1 MRAVIQ
7 KVTKA
12 SVTIDGQVHS
22 AIGDGVLVLLGIK
35 NDDNDK
41 DIDYIIDKITNVRI
55 FRDSE
60 DKMNLSVKDIDG
72 EILIVSQFTLYA
84 DARKGRRPSFDRAAG
99 KEISLPI
106 YNKFLSELS
115 SRFNPDKIKTGVFA
129 AMMEVSLVNDGPCTI
144 LLDSEKMF

>member
-12 SVTIDGQVHS
+12 SVTIDGKVHS
-22 AIGDGVLVLLGIK
+22 QIGDGVLVLLGIK

-55 FRDSE
+55 FRDDE
-60 DKMNLSVKDIDG
+60 DKMNLSVKDVGG

-99 KEISLPI
+99 REISLPI
-106 YNKFLSELS
+106 YDKFLSKLNQA
-115 SRFNPDKIKTGVFA
+115 FDPNKIKTGVFA
-129 AMMEVSLVNDGPCTI
+129 AMMEVALVNDGPCTI